1 MGLNFASILRSV
13 SKGRNVVKSASSGN
27 HVPIWDK
34 PLDVAKESVK
44 AAFDAAGMKSPVDK
58 PSSAKYVSLITPPA
72 DMPSS
77 DNDVSTIPAPAQLDV
92 AGNYSDYY
100 DEAVKTGFDQE
111 YAYALAGLQTDYDI
125 SNFNNQW
132 SAYQAAISRN
142 WEERLSNTAYQRAVR
157 DLKAAGLNPI
167 LAAGGG
173 ASTPNSSQATVDT
186 GATGTATNLA
196 SQTISAATQLKAV
209 KANNEVA
216 LKTAKIQAQAQRDAA
231 STSAYYSYLAAKYQ
245 TDHAGN
251 GSLVGA
257 LGNALTGVFGKD
269 GTNSWQ
275 HLGYQTRNYVINSL
289 LSILNSSGASPKG
302 SFDQQQRMKWLLQFS
317 NTKSDF
323 LESLKRFWNMSPKL
337 YN

>member
-1 MGLNFASILRSV
+1 MSLLGANARDVWSKTASLWDKLGLSAPAGPS
-13 SKGRNVVKSASSGN
+13 SAS
-27 HVPIWDK
+27 
-34 PLDVAKESVK
+34 DVAK
-44 AAFDAAGMKSPVDK
+44 
-58 PSSAKYVSLITPPA
+58 
-72 DMPSS
+72 
-77 DNDVSTIPAPAQLDV
+77 LDV
-92 AGNYSDYY
+92 AGNYMNYY
-100 DEAVKTGFDQE
+100 NDATKNGIEQE

-125 SNFNNQW
+125 SVYNNEW
-132 SAYQAAISRN
+132 SAKQAEISRN
-142 WEERLSNTAYQRAVR
+142 WEERLSNTAYQRAVK

-216 LKTAKIQAQAQRDAA
+216 LKTAQIQAQAQRDAA

-251 GSLVGA
+251 GSFVGA
-257 LGNALTGVFGKD
+257 LGNLLVGMFGND
-269 GTNSWQ
+269 GTNNWQ
-275 HLGYQTRNYVINSL
+275 HIGYKSREM
-289 LSILNSSGASPKG
+289 ILNSLMTLFNSNGVTPKG
-302 SFDQQQRMKWLLQFS
+302 NFDQEQKMKWLLEFS

-323 LESLKRFWNMSPKL
+323 LQSLKRFWNMTPKL